1 MLFYMCV
8 PVGVCFFVHEK
19 TPVSPHVCV
28 KRTVTEGVLPL
39 PPSKNP
45 WRSWHNRFS
54 VVVSTIFSR
63 VPVKLGFCEAAPT
76 QSASQAPA
84 LPVLSFYCDCASPVM
99 AAEGTEERGVEE
111 STLTESLR
119 SQNHESPAGW
129 PELRPQ
135 TFSDRKQ
142 LTVASAACLWC
153 SQSRSTISD
162 FDLIVTGR
170 KSHHNQHNG
179 YKNQAGFTGVDF
191 RLSSVLW
198 RSLCWES
205 SCAEG

>member
-45 WRSWHNRFS
+45 WKSWHNRFS

-76 QSASQAPA
+76 QCASQAPA
-84 LPVLSFYCDCASPVM
+84 LPILSFYCDCTGPVM
-99 AAEGTEERGVEE
+99 AAEGTEERGVE
-111 STLTESLR
+111 
-119 SQNHESPAGW
+119 
-129 PELRPQ
+129 
-135 TFSDRKQ
+135 TFSDREQ
-142 LTVASAACLWC
+142 LAVASAACLWRSQSRSAAAVT

-162 FDLIVTGR
+162 FDLNVTGR
-170 KSHHNQHNG
+170 KSRHNQHNG
-179 YKNQAGFTGVDF
+179 CKNQAGFTGVERNSF
-191 RLSSVLW
+191 PQSCGGVGAESPVVLRGRTS
-198 RSLCWES
+198 RSRRETAS
-205 SCAEG
+205 GKV